1 MMKKIIFWGLLFIFY
16 QTNLFAQE
24 NDSIVVKQTEVKTTP
39 SFPDSIFKFKVSKPI
54 AKRAGL
60 YSALLPGLG
69 QAYNK
74 QYWKIGFVAA
84 ATGVVAYFY
93 IDNRKNYQT
102 YQKAYIN
109 RLNNPSIVDDYPN
122 RSLDDLNLIRKTY
135 RKYTE
140 YTVIAGT
147 VCYLINI
154 LDAFTS
160 AHLKAFDMSKDISL
174 RVAPVLNETKQ
185 AGVAMTFFFH

>member
-1 MMKKIIFWGLLFIFY
+1 MMKKIFFAGLFY
-16 QTNLFAQE
+16 FFYSSNLFAQE
-24 NDSIVVKQTEVKTTP
+24 SDSIALKQTEVKP
-39 SFPDSIFKFKVSKPI
+39 ALSFPDSIFKFKVSKPI

-74 QYWKIGFVAA
+74 QYWKIGFVTA

-174 RVAPVLNETKQ
+174 RVAPIFNESKQ
-185 AGVAMTFFFH
+185 AGIAMTIFFH